1 MTVAEP
7 VTACRLPGRPT
18 PKNGT
23 RTSPIT
29 PVAPGWMCPAVG
41 VSMPVRMMPNAIWLP
56 PIRRTSTAW
65 PSGSPSPP
73 GPSRVGALDGLT
85 GFVGAPPVWE
95 ALLRRVDPHPTTWD
109 RVIAVLETSVP
120 APPADRRVRR
130 LTTRDTAAV
139 QGLDAGIGW
148 ISNTWGGPAGLAAS
162 GTAWAAFH
170 DGSAIAVAVP
180 FFVGDRFEDIGV
192 VTHPGHRRQGLS
204 RARAPAVAADIRTRG
219 HIPTWTTSPDN
230 TGSLAVADRLGFVPE
245 RTDVLWAVRTP
256 IPDP

>member
-1 MTVAEP
+1 MQIAGQADAEERDADQP
-7 VTACRLPGRPT
+7 DHPGRAGMDVPGRRRVDAR
-18 PKNGT
+18 PNDAE
-23 RTSPIT
+23 RDL
-29 PVAPGWMCPAVG
+29 VAADPQDLDCLAVR
-41 VSMPVRMMPNAIWLP
+41 VA
-56 PIRRTSTAW
+56 
-65 PSGSPSPP
+65 PP